1 MRLPFRKDEQQMTIN
16 EIITA
21 VKRRTPNQYTE
32 ADMLRW
38 LSRAENLIFKEIY
51 QTHEDAPIQSFDGY
65 TESTPQD
72 TVLLATEPYDE
83 MYLHY
88 LNAQIHLANAEIN
101 KYNNEITLFNTVF
114 LAYRNDWN
122 KTRLPKQ
129 GVTEFKVM

>member
-1 MRLPFRKDEQQMTIN
+1 MTIN

-38 LSRAENLIFKEIY
+38 LSRADNLIFKEIY
-51 QTHEDAPIQSFDGY
+51 QTHEDAPIQGFDGY

-72 TVLLATEPYDE
+72 TVLLAKEPYDE

-101 KYNNEITLFNTVF
+101 KYNNEISLFNTVF
-114 LAYRNDWN
+114 LSYRNDWN
-122 KTRLPKQ
+122 KSHLPKQ
-129 GVTEFKVM
+129 AVTGIQVM

>member
-38 LSRAENLIFKEIY
+38 LSRADNLIFNEIY
-51 QTHEDAPIQSFDGY
+51 QTHEDAPIQSFYGY

-101 KYNNEITLFNTVF
+101 KYNNEISLYNTVF
-114 LAYRNDWN
+114 LSYRNDWN
-122 KTRLPKQ
+122 KTHLPKQ